1 MKVATLKKREGVT
14 LALCLVLK
22 SLKDIKILKKINMG
36 KGMQTRLNES

>member
-22 SLKDIKILKKINMG
+22 SLKDIKNKKINMG